1 MNHLLCQSFDLRNTV
16 FMELLDNMILWR
28 ASEFNR
34 RSNKDGE
41 CSIMMIFIICP
52 LTIYRA
58 IKLRVGHVGHRGSE
72 KCK

>member
-1 MNHLLCQSFDLRNTV
+1 MSHLPFQSLDLRNTV
-16 FMELLDNMILWR
+16 FMKLLDNRILWR
-28 ASEFNR
+28 VSEFNR

-41 CSIMMIFIICP
+41 HSIMRIFIICP

-58 IKLRVGHVGHRGSE
+58 IKLRVGHIGHRGTE